1 MIEKYIYRRDHYR
14 STSTE
19 FPFPLPLT
27 LTRPPQFLQDQ
38 FQADANLS
46 QAIRQSL
53 NAQGVQAEVIQLW
66 LQSKPG
72 YPNGETCT
80 LFRCTFAHL
89 FVLSH

>member
-1 MIEKYIYRRDHYR
+1 MIEKYIYRRDRYR

-27 LTRPPQFLQDQ
+27 LTRASQTLQDQ
-38 FQADANLS
+38 FDADKNLRQAM
-46 QAIRQSL
+46 RQSL
-53 NAQGVQAEVIQLW
+53 NAHEVHVEQIRLC

-72 YPNGETCT
+72 YPNGETCA
-80 LFRCTFAHL
+80 LFLCLRSQL